1 MNPLNASWQRPY
13 DAYLFDLD
21 GTLIDT
27 VPDLSR
33 ALNACLAHA
42 GLAQVDESLARH
54 WVGHGARVM
63 IREALAHHDADG
75 DAEALFHVFIDH
87 YQANIAC
94 HSAPYPSVVDTLDT
108 LRQRGAKL
116 AVITNKL
123 EGLSRLLLA
132 ELELDAYFDLIV
144 GGDTASAP
152 KPDAAPVRLC
162 LERLGVAAAD
172 ALFVG
177 DSETDVNA
185 ARAAGTPVV
194 CVRDGYNQGRDVND
208 LRPDGVIDLFEELLL
223 SR

>member
-1 MNPLNASWQRPY
+1 MNTSWQRHY

-33 ALNACLAHA
+33 ALNACLGHA
-42 GLAQVDESLARH
+42 GLTPVDESLARH

-63 IREALAHHDADG
+63 IREALAHHRANG
-75 DAEALFHVFIDH
+75 DPEVLFPVFLAH
-87 YQANIAC
+87 YEANIAG
-94 HSAPYPSVVDTLDT
+94 HSTPYPSVIDTLEA
-108 LRQRGAKL
+108 LKQRGARL
-116 AVITNKL
+116 AVVTNKL

-132 ELELDAYFDLIV
+132 ELELEGYFDLIV

-162 LERLGVAAAD
+162 LEHLGVAAAD

-208 LRPDGVIDLFEELLL
+208 LQPDGVIDLFEELLL
-223 SR
+223 TR